1 MVNFSFL
8 TVNVFSNLIARPRL
22 SGRLLDHN
30 IKSSIEAWRSTDHD
44 VFSMVVIVIIDS
56 IHINCSKAA
65 AVNVDNGSS
74 KRDGVT
80 TSKA

>member
-1 MVNFSFL
+1 M
-8 TVNVFSNLIARPRL
+8 NVFSNLIARPRL

-56 IHINCSKAA
+56 IQINCSEAF
-65 AVNVDNGSS
+65 AVDVGNGSR

-80 TSKA
+80 TGKA